1 MNQHIPN
8 ATELMIKRL
17 LQFVGIKPEQILE
30 PLSQIRDIAVDAN
43 NRLARIEA
51 KVDALSQQRISDGTS
66 RNEPTGGN

>member
-1 MNQHIPN
+1 MNAHIPN

-30 PLSQIRDIAVDAN
+30 PLSNIRDIAVDAN

-51 KVDALSQQRISDGTS
+51 KLDQLSQQRISDAPGRSCGSDT
-66 RNEPTGGN
+66 E